1 MHYTEEQITNSK
13 ERTRFLLPVE
23 RMIFRDFGNLLRKR
37 RVSSKAFLFINSQ
50 PVQEESWRP
59 FVFLASSGSSALI
72 FEFLLLYELDRCSK
86 CHRILQILTL
96 AWKCRQS
103 EQISIKWEHK

>member
-50 PVQEESWRP
+50 PVQEES
-59 FVFLASSGSSALI
+59 
-72 FEFLLLYELDRCSK
+72 
-86 CHRILQILTL
+86 
-96 AWKCRQS
+96 
-103 EQISIKWEHK
+103 